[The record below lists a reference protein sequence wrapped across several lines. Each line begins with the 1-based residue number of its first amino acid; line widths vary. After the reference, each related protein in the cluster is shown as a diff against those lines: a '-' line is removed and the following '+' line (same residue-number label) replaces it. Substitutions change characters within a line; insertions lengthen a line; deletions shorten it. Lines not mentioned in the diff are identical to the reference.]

1 MWIRPNET
9 KDEHESV
16 LEDLK
21 YSSVYIDYLLYQ
33 DIKNI
38 NTKISK
44 NKENVPVKNLHK
56 HPQETTKVY
65 EEEKKLTKENTFN
78 ELLENWMGKQVKG
91 KKIFTLN

>member
-44 NKENVPVKNLHK
+44 NKESVPVKNINK
-56 HPQETTKVY
+56 HPKETTKFM
-65 EEEKKLTKENTFN
+65 KKRKS
-78 ELLENWMGKQVKG
+78 
-91 KKIFTLN
+91 